1 VAAGIGSAFG
11 DAAALTTTA
20 GTNAGL
26 GCSAFPPLPAANN
39 RRHVSSNDRDI
50 PCRLA
55 VDEIARGACMLSS
68 TIFSFSSS
76 VQ

>member
-1 VAAGIGSAFG
+1 MERIENSVDRTAVSFRIS
-11 DAAALTTTA
+11 TTA
-20 GTNAGL
+20 R
-26 GCSAFPPLPAANN
+26 SAPPLPAANN

-50 PCRLA
+50 PCRRA